1 MRRVEELAREVP
13 LRDGTG
19 RLRIAE
25 GCRSLHECTGGEE
38 SLIHDDE
45 SASAG
50 RLKAQVET
58 FP

>member
-1 MRRVEELAREVP
+1 MRRVEELAREGP
-13 LRDGTG
+13 LGDGTG
-19 RLRIAE
+19 RLHTAE
-25 GCRSLHECTGGEE
+25 GCRSLHECTGGEA
-38 SLIHDDE
+38 SLIQDDE

>member
-13 LRDGTG
+13 LGDGTG
-19 RLRIAE
+19 RLCTAE
-25 GCRSLHECTGGEE
+25 GCRAWHECTGGEE
-38 SLIHDDE
+38 SRIPDDE

>member
-13 LRDGTG
+13 LGDGTG
-19 RLRIAE
+19 RLHTAE
-25 GCRSLHECTGGEE
+25 GCRSLHERTGGEE
-38 SLIHDDE
+38 SRIQDGE

>member
-1 MRRVEELAREVP
+1 VRRVEEQAREVP
-13 LRDGTG
+13 LGDGTG

-38 SLIHDDE
+38 SRIHDGE